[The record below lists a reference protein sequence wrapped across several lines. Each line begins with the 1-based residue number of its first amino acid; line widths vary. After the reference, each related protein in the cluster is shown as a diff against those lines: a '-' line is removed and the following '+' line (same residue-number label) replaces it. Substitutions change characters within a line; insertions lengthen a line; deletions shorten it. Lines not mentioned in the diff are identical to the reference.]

1 MKPFAWSTA
10 RSPTDAAA
18 AASVT
23 CAEAMTQADGRTE
36 GAMLMAGGI
45 DLLDLM
51 KEGLVA
57 PARLVGLRDLAELT
71 TIDEVNGGARL
82 GAGITLAR
90 LAADPLLRRHYPAL
104 AAAAAGSAS
113 QQLRNVATLG
123 GNLLQR
129 PRCWYFR
136 SHEHRCLRRGG
147 VHCFAHDGENRYHAI
162 FDNQRCAIVHPS
174 TLATVLVALGATIE
188 LTDAAGGT
196 RELSLEAFLAPPP
209 DDVTRENVLR
219 PREII
224 EAVQL
229 PAIGAGV
236 RMAHTRRG
244 EKDAFDWPLAD
255 VAVVLDVAP
264 DGRCRGAAVILGAA
278 APAPY
283 RARAA
288 ERRLIGATIDAACA
302 NAAADAAI
310 EGATP
315 LAGNAYKLPL
325 FTTLV
330 RRTILEAARR

>member
-10 RSPTDAAA
+10 RSSTDAAA

-23 CAEAMTQADGRTE
+23 CAEAMTQADGRTD

-51 KEGLVA
+51 KEGLLA
-57 PARLVGLRDLAELT
+57 PARLVGLRDQAALNA
-71 TIDEVNGGARL
+71 IDEVNGGARL
-82 GAGITLAR
+82 GAGVTLAR
-90 LAADPLLRRHYPAL
+90 LAADPLMQRRYPAF

-113 QQLRNVATLG
+113 PQIRNVATLG

-162 FDNQRCAIVHPS
+162 FDNRRCAIVHPS
-174 TLATVLVALGATIE
+174 TIATVLVALGATVE
-188 LTDAAGGT
+188 LIDAAGGT
-196 RELSLEAFLAPPP
+196 RELSIESFLAPPAG
-209 DDVTRENVLR
+209 DVTRENVLR
-219 PREII
+219 PNEIL
-224 EAVQL
+224 EAVKL
-229 PAIGAGV
+229 PAIGDGI
-236 RMAHTRRG
+236 RMAHVRRG

-255 VAVVLDVAP
+255 VAVVLDVESG
-264 DGRCRGAAVILGAA
+264 GRCRGAAVILGAA

-283 RARAA
+283 RARTA
-288 ERRLIGATIDAACA
+288 ERCLVGATIDEACA
-302 NAAADAAI
+302 NAAAAAAI
-310 EGATP
+310 DGATP
-315 LAGNAYKLPL
+315 LADNAYKLPL

-330 RRTILEAARR
+330 RRAILEAAQR